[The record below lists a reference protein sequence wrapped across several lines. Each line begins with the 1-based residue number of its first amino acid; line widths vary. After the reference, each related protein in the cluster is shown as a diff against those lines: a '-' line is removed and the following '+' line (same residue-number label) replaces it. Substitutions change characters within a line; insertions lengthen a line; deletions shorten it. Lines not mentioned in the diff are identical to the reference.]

1 MEGARINPRGFVLLV
16 LSKLKPSGGYL
27 CKYGSYHLFNLVAV
41 LTVYS
46 QRAAEWRRH
55 GGPAAGDR
63 LLRWAAETQ
72 LSLWLS
78 VWALQILHRRVQQQ
92 VSAYLDYYNELKL
105 K

>member
-1 MEGARINPRGFVLLV
+1 MYLRCQALITLALYVFQ
-16 LSKLKPSGGYL
+16 PSGGYL
-27 CKYGSYHLFNLVAV
+27 SKYGSYHLFNLVAV
-41 LTVYS
+41 LTVHS
-46 QRAAEWRRH
+46 LRAAEWRRH
-55 GGPAAGDR
+55 GEPAAGDR